1 MEFIKTYYDNG
12 QIATESYLDGN
23 NHYHNEDGPAYLKW
37 HENGKQESIV
47 YFQNSEC
54 HCEDG
59 PAYQVWD
66 EDGQVR
72 FEKYFLNNKEYT
84 QEEFNAKLR
93 QQKLQSITNQN
104 NLRVAQSL

>member
-1 MEFIKTYYDNG
+1 MEPERIYYENG
-12 QIATESYLDGN
+12 QIKEERWYDDNGDL
-23 NHYHNEDGPAYLKW
+23 HREDGPAYLKW